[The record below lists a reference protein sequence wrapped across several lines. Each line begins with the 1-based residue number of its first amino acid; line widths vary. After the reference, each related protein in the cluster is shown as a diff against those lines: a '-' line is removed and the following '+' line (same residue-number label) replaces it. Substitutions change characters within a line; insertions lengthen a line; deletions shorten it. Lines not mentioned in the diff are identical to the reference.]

1 VTRATRVYI
10 ETGKKRVFASAAD
23 WPGWA
28 RSGKDEASALASMAA
43 YAPRYARVAKL
54 ARVEFPKD
62 ATEFEVVERSHGDA
76 STDFGVPHM
85 PAKDEEKRMT
95 PQQLAR
101 MVALTAAAWK
111 YFDQVAGKAPKT
123 LRKGP
128 RGGGRDTDKIVE
140 HVLGSEPEYAKRIGV
155 RMKPGDRG
163 ALLES
168 FKNPNRTEK
177 WPVRYA
183 VRRTAWHALDHAW
196 EIEDRLP

>member
-1 VTRATRVYI
+1 MARATRVYI

-28 RSGKDEASALASMAA
+28 RSGKDEASALASLAA

-76 STDFGVPHM
+76 STDFGVPHT

-95 PQQLAR
+95 PAQVER

-163 ALLES
+163 VLLES

-177 WPVRYA
+177 WPVRYT